1 LSAQSE
7 HSSGGAYLWFG
18 EKSTGSTSGSQ
29 HHGTTAEPRNA
40 LLREYQLKYYGVKW

>member
-18 EKSTGSTSGSQ
+18 EKSTGSTSSQ
-29 HHGTTAEPRNA
+29 YHGTTAEPRNA